1 MVYSHY
7 EDNRQTAYDPRRV
20 AAFLACP
27 WLIEWI

>member
-7 EDNRQTAYDPRRV
+7 EDNRQTYYPRRL